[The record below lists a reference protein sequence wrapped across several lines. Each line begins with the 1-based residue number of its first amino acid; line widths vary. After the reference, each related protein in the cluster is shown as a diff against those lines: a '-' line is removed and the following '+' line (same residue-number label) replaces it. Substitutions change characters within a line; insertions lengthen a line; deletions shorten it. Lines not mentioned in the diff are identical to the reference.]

1 MKIWLLTSETPL
13 FNPGGIARYVD
24 NFARILAANDHE
36 VTVFGR
42 DEEARSTTVTKGYLY
57 EAVVPR
63 WGRAAKDSTVMAGE
77 HPAYPYNI
85 LDYWSA
91 FSFQMAETVLKA
103 IEEHGQPDVIESQE
117 YCALPYYLLQKKL
130 LGDSRLK
137 GIPIV
142 VNAHSPDFIIR
153 EENEEVRYQLPH
165 YWTGRQEIACFHA
178 ADANICPSAYLS
190 QQLETYFGGSIKV
203 AHYPLPWTPPNQNH
217 LDVPII
223 DDKVVYFGR
232 LEVRKGVLEL
242 LKTCHRM
249 WVAGETFTLHLIG
262 SDTDYRPKGCSVGE
276 WIRRRYGEHVEA
288 GRLVLK
294 GSMAHSDLM
303 GEMAS
308 AACTVIPSRW
318 ENWPNT
324 CIEAMAHGKVVVG
337 SRNGGQAEMIGDDQ
351 RCGFVFSHVEE
362 DGLERA
368 MRAALALSADER
380 KKMGDA
386 AKLRIAGMCSPEK
399 VLQERLEHFASL
411 KSVKRKV
418 FPFVNRHL
426 RENWMPK
433 MEANTDEIKGRVS
446 VVIPHYNLGQY
457 VGAAVDAALNSK
469 WKDLEV
475 VLVDDGSTDPHSLG
489 VIESIEAR
497 SDPRI
502 KIIRK
507 TNDGLANARN
517 SGVQAASG
525 EFVLL
530 LDADDAVDP
539 RFVPRAI
546 EILGHY
552 ENVHIVYS
560 WEQYIQAGNDIYPC
574 WNFEFPYLLGHN
586 MTCPISVL
594 YRQSYLICG
603 GSNAKMAYNFED
615 YELWIRMV
623 SKGCGG
629 VAIPEPLSFYRIR
642 EDSMWQDSPR
652 VQHLHL
658 QELIMEEHAD
668 LFKAYGPQI
677 FALQNA
683 NGSSQQWVKPA
694 DNSPFDA
701 YEEWSRRRI
710 RNLEK
715 ESEKWW
721 MKCKEADR
729 ALKESEA
736 QREAL
741 WKEKNEILKKLENKM
756 FSQQ

>member
-24 NFARILAANDHE
+24 NFARILATSGHD

-42 DEEARSTTVTKGYLY
+42 DEEARSTTVTKGYVY

-63 WGRAAKDSTVMAGE
+63 WGRVTKDSTVAAGE

-91 FSFQMAETVLKA
+91 FSFQMAETVLTA
-103 IEEHGQPDVIESQE
+103 IEERGQPDVIESQE

-153 EENEEVRYQLPH
+153 EANEEVRYQFPH
-165 YWTGRQEIACFHA
+165 YWTGRQEMACFHA

-190 QQLETYFGGSIKV
+190 QQLETYFGGSIEV
-203 AHYPLPWTPPNQNH
+203 DHYPLPWTPPKQDH

-223 DDKVVYFGR
+223 DGKVVYFGR
-232 LEVRKGVLEL
+232 LEVRKGVLDL
-242 LKTCHRM
+242 LTTCQRM
-249 WVAGETFTLHLIG
+249 WDAGETFTLHLIG

-276 WIRRRYGEHVEA
+276 WIHRRYTKHIET
-288 GRLVLK
+288 GRLVLR

-308 AACTVIPSRW
+308 AACTIIPSRW

-337 SRNGGQAEMIGDDQ
+337 SRNGGQAEMIGDDA
-351 RCGFVFSHVEE
+351 RCGFVFSHDEA

-368 MRAALALSADER
+368 MRAALDLNPDER
-380 KKMGDA
+380 KKMGEA
-386 AKLRIAGMCSPEK
+386 ARRRIAAMCSPEK
-399 VLQERLEHFASL
+399 VLQERLQHFTSL
-411 KSVKRKV
+411 KSTARKV
-418 FPFVNRHL
+418 FPFINRHL
-426 RENWMPK
+426 RDNWMQK
-433 MEANTDEIKGRVS
+433 MEVPAEETKGRVS

-457 VGAAVDAALNSK
+457 VGAAIDAALDSN
-469 WKDLEV
+469 WTDLEV
-475 VLVDDGSTDPHSLG
+475 VLVDDGSTDPHSLA
-489 VIESIEAR
+489 VLESLESGGDCR
-497 SDPRI
+497 L

-507 TNDGLANARN
+507 QNDGLANARN
-517 SGVQAASG
+517 TGVQAASG
-525 EFVLL
+525 EFVML

-539 RFVPRAI
+539 TFVPRAI
-546 EILGHY
+546 EILRQY
-552 ENVHIVYS
+552 ENIHIVYS
-560 WEQYIQAGNDIYPC
+560 WEQYIQASNDIYPC

-594 YRQSYLICG
+594 YRQSYLACG
-603 GSNAKMAYNFED
+603 GSNSKMAYNFED

-642 EDSMWQDSPR
+642 EDSMWQESPR
-652 VQHLHL
+652 EQHLHL
-658 QELIMEEHAD
+658 QELIMEEHSD

-683 NGSSQQWVKPA
+683 NGSSQKWIKPA
-694 DNSPFDA
+694 ENSPFDT

-710 RNLEK
+710 RNLER

-721 MKCKEADR
+721 TKCNEADR
-729 ALKESEA
+729 ALKASEA

-741 WKEKNEILKKLENKM
+741 WKEKNALLKKLENKS
-756 FSQQ
+756 FSR